1 MTKGRLTPLLVGQCP
16 GDWQQVFIDEVT
28 ELLTN
33 GYVGPSLPYQTDDP
47 ELGIRY
53 LQGFNIRPNKVDF
66 VNATW
71 VTKDFHERN
80 KKSCLQEGDLL
91 VVQSGHIGTAAVVPE
106 SAAGSNCHALIIN
119 RFQRTKVDPYFVCHY
134 INSEIGQ
141 ARLRGLQVGS
151 SMLHINT
158 SELGRFL
165 LPLPPLGEQRRLA
178 GILGTWDAAIEKTEQ
193 LISEKHR
200 RNEALAN
207 QLLFGHVRFG
217 QRNTKTTK
225 AIHWF
230 SAPSDWQVV
239 EIGKIAREVSA
250 LNGSDDGLPV
260 LSCTKYDGLVDSLE
274 YFDKQVFSH
283 DTSKYKVVGR
293 GQFAY
298 ATNHIEEGSIGYQDF
313 VDAGLVSPIYT
324 VFQSDAK
331 KIDDGYFYKLL
342 KTEKLRQ
349 IFSARTNSSVDR
361 RGSLRWK
368 DFARIHIP
376 LPPLDE
382 QREINAVLDDAK
394 REIVLLQTEVK
405 ALKQQKRGLMQK
417 LLTGQWRVPVESKG
431 VAA

>member
-1 MTKGRLTPLLVGQCP
+1 MNTRIEIPPLAEQQKIGRILALWTEAV
-16 GDWQQVFIDEVT
+16 EKT
-28 ELLTN
+28 ELL
-33 GYVGPSLPYQTDDP
+33 
-47 ELGIRY
+47 I
-53 LQGFNIRPNKVDF
+53 
-66 VNATW
+66 
-71 VTKDFHERN
+71 
-80 KKSCLQEGDLL
+80 
-91 VVQSGHIGTAAVVPE
+91 
-106 SAAGSNCHALIIN
+106 
-119 RFQRTKVDPYFVCHY
+119 
-134 INSEIGQ
+134 
-141 ARLRGLQVGS
+141 S
-151 SMLHINT
+151 SKL
-158 SELGRFL
+158 
-165 LPLPPLGEQRRLA
+165 
-178 GILGTWDAAIEKTEQ
+178 
-193 LISEKHR
+193 R
-200 RNEALAN
+200 RNEVLSN

-217 QRNTKTTK
+217 QRNIKTTRSL
-225 AIHWF
+225 HWF

-239 EIGKIAREVSA
+239 EIGKITREVSS
-250 LNGSDDGLPV
+250 LNGSDDRLPV

-331 KIDDGYFYKLL
+331 RIDDGYFYKLL

-368 DFARIHIP
+368 DFARIYIP
-376 LPPLDE
+376 LPPFDE

-394 REIVLLQTEVK
+394 REIVLLQIEVK

-417 LLTGQWRVPVESKG
+417 LLTGQWRVK
-431 VAA
+431 VAETEEVRDNKCAVQRLSDLRRREWRPWSCRLSTNSSRCSLWCSASCARMTT

>member
-1 MTKGRLTPLLVGQCP
+1 MNLPFGWSVLTLDEVCSGSLQTGPFGSQLHADEYTDEGIPVVMPKDLVAGRIVAATAARIPETRAAQLKRHRIQVGDVLFSRRGDVARAGLTTKSDEGFLCGTGCLRARPDRTKARPEFLNLLIQSPTAKRWLENNAVGQTMP
-16 GDWQQVFIDEVT
+16 NMNT
-28 ELLTN
+28 EILSQLTFR
-33 GYVGPSLPYQTDDP
+33 V
-47 ELGIRY
+47 
-53 LQGFNIRPNKVDF
+53 
-66 VNATW
+66 
-71 VTKDFHERN
+71 
-80 KKSCLQEGDLL
+80 
-91 VVQSGHIGTAAVVPE
+91 
-106 SAAGSNCHALIIN
+106 
-119 RFQRTKVDPYFVCHY
+119 
-134 INSEIGQ
+134 
-141 ARLRGLQVGS
+141 
-151 SMLHINT
+151 
-158 SELGRFL
+158 
-165 LPLPPLGEQRRLA
+165 PPLSEQKQISKLVSS
-178 GILGTWDAAIEKTEQ
+178 WDAAIEKTEQ
-193 LISEKHR
+193 LIAAKR
-200 RNEALAN
+200 QCNEALSN
-207 QLLFGHVRFG
+207 RLLFGHARLS
-217 QRNTKTTK
+217 QRNTKNTK
-225 AIHWF
+225 SLHWF

-239 EIGKIAREVSA
+239 EIGKVAREVSA
-250 LNGSDDGLPV
+250 LNSNDDGLPV

-368 DFARIHIP
+368 DFAGIHIP

-394 REIVLLQTEVK
+394 REIILLQTEVK

-417 LLTGQWRVPVESKG
+417 LLTGQWRVPVPRKETAK
-431 VAA
+431 

>member
-1 MTKGRLTPLLVGQCP
+1 MNLPFGWSVLTLDEVCSGSLQTGPFGSQLHANEYTDEGIPVVMPKDLVAGRIVAATAARIPETRAAELKRHRIKVGDVIFSRRGDVARAGLATNSDEGFICGTGCLRARPDRSKARPEFLNLLIQSPTAKRWLENNAVGQTMP
-16 GDWQQVFIDEVT
+16 NMNT
-28 ELLTN
+28 EILSQLTFR
-33 GYVGPSLPYQTDDP
+33 V
-47 ELGIRY
+47 
-53 LQGFNIRPNKVDF
+53 
-66 VNATW
+66 
-71 VTKDFHERN
+71 
-80 KKSCLQEGDLL
+80 
-91 VVQSGHIGTAAVVPE
+91 
-106 SAAGSNCHALIIN
+106 
-119 RFQRTKVDPYFVCHY
+119 
-134 INSEIGQ
+134 
-141 ARLRGLQVGS
+141 
-151 SMLHINT
+151 
-158 SELGRFL
+158 
-165 LPLPPLGEQRRLA
+165 PPLGEQQQISELVS
-178 GILGTWDAAIEKTEQ
+178 TWDAAIEKTEQ
-193 LISEKHR
+193 LISEKYR
-200 RNEALAN
+200 RNEALSN

-217 QRNTKTTK
+217 QRNIKTTK
-225 AIHWF
+225 SLHWF

-239 EIGKIAREVSA
+239 EIGKVAREVSA
-250 LNGSDDGLPV
+250 LNSSDDGLPV

-313 VDAGLVSPIYT
+313 VPAGLVSPIYT

-376 LPPLDE
+376 LPMLEE

-394 REIVLLQTEVK
+394 REIALLQNEVK

-417 LLTGQWRVPVESKG
+417 LLTGQWRVPAESNE